1 MSLALSR
8 PRTSTSSPSAPA
20 FDARLLHLHSVFAHL
35 DSISHD
41 HPTSQSL
48 TLPKLKDALTIYSSY
63 TFTQPPD
70 SSTPAP
76 LADKR
81 RRRVAEEERSVQD
94 MLDAVDSTRNGRI
107 EFSEFVQLMD
117 EDARQGNKVDALDG
131 DDDDEWKPTKEV
143 SSRRRGAV
151 AGGGRTAELEWRGER

>member
-1 MSLALSR
+1 MSLALSQ
-8 PRTSTSSPSAPA
+8 PRTSTSSPSSPA

-35 DSISHD
+35 DSISPD

-81 RRRVAEEERSVQD
+81 RRRVAEEERCVQD

-107 EFSEFVQLMD
+107 EFNEFVQMMD
-117 EDARQGNKVDALDG
+117 EDAVNKKDDALDG

-143 SSRRRGAV
+143 SRQAPLWWAGV
-151 AGGGRTAELEWRGER
+151 AALKLK